1 MKLSTAEMLS
11 VWRLRQQLEPL
22 RSDCV
27 VSRVDGTDTDA
38 LLLQH
43 IDDWYETLLDT
54 APAEMLVLTDVSSQ
68 VAMNNLGEGM
78 ATVILPERCRRVVEI
93 MASDW
98 QQPAVIVAPD
108 SPLALLQGNVYSR
121 AGKSRP
127 VAVVDRRV
135 LRLYGVDSKSRL
147 SRLLCVMQPDDGFY
161 EFNKRALSTIS
172 QL

>member
-27 VSRVDGTDTDA
+27 VSRIDGSDSDA
-38 LLLQH
+38 LMIQH

-54 APAEMLVLTDVSSQ
+54 APAEMLVLTDISTQ
-68 VAMNNLGEGM
+68 VAMNNLGEAM
-78 ATVILPERCRRVVEI
+78 ATVILPERCRRVVEV
-93 MASDW
+93 MADDW
-98 QQPAVIVAPD
+98 EQPAVIVPAD

-147 SRLLCVMQPDDGFY
+147 SRLLCVMQPDEGFY

-172 QL
+172 LL